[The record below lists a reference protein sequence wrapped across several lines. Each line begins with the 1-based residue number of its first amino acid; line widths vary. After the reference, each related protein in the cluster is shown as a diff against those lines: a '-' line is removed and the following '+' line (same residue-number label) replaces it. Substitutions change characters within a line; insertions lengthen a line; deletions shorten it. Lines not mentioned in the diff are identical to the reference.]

1 MRARKTQTISERPWW
16 SNRFDV
22 LNGLRNDDRRPRRR
36 EDQVEYG
43 INCVQEIMSGTEA
56 TSNEQFCRV
65 PSGSQI
71 RPAQGATSLINI
83 STYVLY
89 PIDAATGLAVFEHTR
104 QMCPVAY
111 PTSSSVNAHM

>member
-43 INCVQEIMSGTEA
+43 INCVQEIMSGTHGESSRRLA
-56 TSNEQFCRV
+56 SLLSSCR
-65 PSGSQI
+65 
-71 RPAQGATSLINI
+71 
-83 STYVLY
+83 
-89 PIDAATGLAVFEHTR
+89 
-104 QMCPVAY
+104 
-111 PTSSSVNAHM
+111 